1 MRLKFVRA
9 FFSLSLSLHLSL
21 TYVPLTEQ
29 VGILTTIAIVFHEVP
44 HEFADFAILMK
55 SGISSWNAIKAQFLT
70 ASIGI
75 FGTMFSLVCESYK
88 IDGEHSITT
97 YILPFTAGGFLHI
110 ALTSILPELI
120 KEDDPIESLKQMA
133 CIILGVLVMYS
144 TNCLAA

>member
-1 MRLKFVRA
+1 
-9 FFSLSLSLHLSL
+9 
-21 TYVPLTEQ
+21 
-29 VGILTTIAIVFHEVP
+29 
-44 HEFADFAILMK
+44 MK

-70 ASIGI
+70 ASIGL
-75 FGTMFSLVCESYK
+75 FGTIFSLICESYK

-120 KEDDPIESLKQMA
+120 KEDDAVESVKQLA
-133 CIILGVLVMYS
+133 CIMLGVLVMYS